1 MKGSENHDC
10 IIVEKKKMDYGN
22 MIGESFEY
30 AKEAVMEKWTKWILL
45 AIPFMTTGYSI
56 QVYKGIKPAP
66 EVNDW
71 VANFI
76 DGIKL
81 FIVGLIYAIPLI
93 ILAAIFF
100 IGVILAI
107 VGAGSAQDASGI
119 VMGAIGAAF
128 IGIVLFVIFLIA
140 ILLLLPIAYVR
151 FARTDSFGE
160 AFNISAIL
168 AHIGK
173 IGWVSYIIALIVG
186 CIALIILEIII
197 MIPYAI
203 LMMIPFVGYFLAIV
217 WSLIMAVPVGIFGA
231 RYVTQIYDSVAA

>member
-1 MKGSENHDC
+1 
-10 IIVEKKKMDYGN
+10 MDYGS
-22 MIGESFEY
+22 MLGDSFEY
-30 AKEAVMEKWTKWILL
+30 AKEALMEKWVKWILL
-45 AIPFMTTGYSI
+45 AIPFMTQGFSI

-81 FIVGLIYAIPLI
+81 FIVGFIYAIPLI
-93 ILAAIFF
+93 ILAVIFF
-100 IGVILAI
+100 IGAI
-107 VGAGSAQDASGI
+107 IAVVSAGTSQDTSGI
-119 VMGAIGAAF
+119 VMGALGAAF
-128 IGIVLFVIFLIA
+128 IGVLLFVIFLII

-173 IGWVSYIIALIVG
+173 IGWLSYIIALIVAF
-186 CIALIILEIII
+186 IAIIVLEIII

-203 LMMIPFVGYFLAIV
+203 LMMIPFMGHFLAIV

-231 RYVTQIYDSVAA
+231 RYVTQIYDSAGA